1 MKFLENG
8 SRPQPPTSPHPVQ
21 LIPVDMENVC
31 LCGYV
36 ELVGSC
42 VRARVCVR
50 VGVCVYVIVTLN
62 SQWVL
67 VQSEMICEGQKVRDR
82 KSVRVCVKEKRQ
94 KTESY

>member
-1 MKFLENG
+1 MDVYMAG
-8 SRPQPPTSPHPVQ
+8 DCTHTTHHPTHPVQ
-21 LIPVDMENVC
+21 LILVDMENVC

-62 SQWVL
+62 S
-67 VQSEMICEGQKVRDR
+67 
-82 KSVRVCVKEKRQ
+82 
-94 KTESY
+94 